1 MTDTEID
8 RVIEDAEKVNEELHI
23 KDMNGKLITP
33 PPPRV
38 TTSHPTAEGG
48 VKHGVYLEDKF

>member
-33 PPPRV
+33 PPV
-38 TTSHPTAEGG
+38 TTSHPIAEGG